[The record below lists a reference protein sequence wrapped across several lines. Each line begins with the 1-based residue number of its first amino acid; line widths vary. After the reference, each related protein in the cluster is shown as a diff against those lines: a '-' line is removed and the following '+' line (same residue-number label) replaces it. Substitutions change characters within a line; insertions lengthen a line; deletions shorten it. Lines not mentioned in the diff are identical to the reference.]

1 MGIREGL
8 KTRRKKLLTS
18 NSDERGCSSGVIKL
32 RDRRTRGYIS
42 EGVCVTL
49 NRNTFV
55 MQIRINIIFASSS
68 ISSSSASSSSLSVIA
83 GVSLSRPGTF
93 MNLIF

>member
-1 MGIREGL
+1 M
-8 KTRRKKLLTS
+8 
-18 NSDERGCSSGVIKL
+18 VI
-32 RDRRTRGYIS
+32 T

-49 NRNTFV
+49 LNRSTFV

-68 ISSSSASSSSLSVIA
+68 ISSSSTSLSVIA
-83 GVSLSRPGTF
+83 GVSLSPPGTF